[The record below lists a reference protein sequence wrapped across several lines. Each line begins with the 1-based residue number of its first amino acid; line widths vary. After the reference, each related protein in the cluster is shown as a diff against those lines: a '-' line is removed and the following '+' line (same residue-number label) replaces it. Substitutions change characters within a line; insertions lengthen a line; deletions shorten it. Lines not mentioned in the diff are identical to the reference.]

1 MIKPCKF
8 FIFTKGEAKDTIVK
22 RWGMVCVKGGI
33 ETVAHSLFV
42 LGCLVG
48 VFLAGLMADM
58 IGR

>member
-22 RWGMVCVKGGI
+22 RWGMVCVKGGL
-33 ETVAHSLFV
+33 ETVAHS

-48 VFLAGLMADM
+48 VFFAGLMADM